1 MAVMV
6 SIEMKF
12 KPETAEKML
21 QTMKAALVDTRG
33 FEGCQELKSYYE
45 TDTHSLLL
53 VEIWD
58 SAEAQQAYMG
68 WRVETGFIDLIGGDL
83 AGLLRSHRESGVS
96 VHMVTSR
103 SEGILPYA
111 G

>member
-1 MAVMV
+1 MTVMV

-21 QTMKAALVDTRG
+21 ETMKAALVDTRG

-45 TDTHSLLL
+45 ADSHSLLL

-68 WRVETGFIDLIGGDL
+68 CRSDRR
-83 AGLLRSHRESGVS
+83 LRKPS
-96 VHMVTSR
+96 
-103 SEGILPYA
+103 I
-111 G
+111 

>member
-68 WRVETGFIDLIGGDL
+68 WRVETGFIDQIGGDL
-83 AGLLRSHRESGVS
+83 AGPPIARTFEIRDD
-96 VHMVTSR
+96 
-103 SEGILPYA
+103 I
-111 G
+111 